1 MAVDNRGDG
10 GLESMPDVGEVAGM
24 LGSYAKLEPYGRRTC
39 LGRDREVKLNGR
51 ISPLGGLIEIPI
63 RGDRDDR
70 VGLPGV
76 GEFVALELSQ
86 RVENVSHV
94 PYLPQAARALQ
105 PVRQIGRDGEIRTR
119 DPLNPIQVRYQA
131 ALRPVPWRV
140 VLVAASGGT
149 EVPPS

>member
-39 LGRDREVKLNGR
+39 VGRDREVKLNGR
-51 ISPLGGLIEIPI
+51 VSPLGGLIEIPI
-63 RGDRDDR
+63 RGYRDDR

-86 RVENVSHV
+86 RVENVSHECLTFLRLQGCCNLAGKKLV
-94 PYLPQAARALQ
+94 GTARFELAT
-105 PVRQIGRDGEIRTR
+105 P
-119 DPLNPIQVRYQA
+119 
-131 ALRPVPWRV
+131 
-140 VLVAASGGT
+140 
-149 EVPPS
+149 